1 MIKIEKNEVIKD
13 NIKINYKDLYEYLYS
28 RGFTYLPNLISCK
41 DNIIKL
47 EYINDVKTNNRLKS
61 NDLIK
66 LVALLHSKTTY
77 NKKIDKDKYEKI
89 YNVLLNNIEYA
100 DNYYNNLFDTYLT
113 EQHPLP
119 SHLMFIKKYFIINY
133 CIKYNKDNINSWYSK
148 INNKDQ
154 ERICLIHNNLR
165 LSHYLKNINDYLIS
179 WDNYTY
185 DSPILDLYKLF
196 KNESNNISFD
206 ELLNTYEGIY
216 KLQETELNL
225 LYIITSIPYI
235 IIFTNNEYDN
245 CIKLNELLNYLNNS
259 YKMINKATTT

>member
-89 YNVLLNNIEYA
+89 YNVLLNNIE
-100 DNYYNNLFDTYLT
+100 
-113 EQHPLP
+113 
-119 SHLMFIKKYFIINY
+119 
-133 CIKYNKDNINSWYSK
+133 
-148 INNKDQ
+148 
-154 ERICLIHNNLR
+154 
-165 LSHYLKNINDYLIS
+165 
-179 WDNYTY
+179 
-185 DSPILDLYKLF
+185 
-196 KNESNNISFD
+196 
-206 ELLNTYEGIY
+206 
-216 KLQETELNL
+216 
-225 LYIITSIPYI
+225 
-235 IIFTNNEYDN
+235 
-245 CIKLNELLNYLNNS
+245 
-259 YKMINKATTT
+259 